1 MPRYCFAD
9 IKAGSMAPLL
19 ALLLCACSPTPPAGW
34 SGYIEGDYVYVS
46 SALGGTITSLV
57 PRPGEQVAQGAP
69 LFTLD
74 PDAEQAARLQADA
87 QLVHA
92 QAAASNLGKGRRAEE
107 LAVLQAQLTQAQ
119 AQAQQADSDLA
130 REQLLVTQGFVSA
143 ARSEAL
149 RTALAA
155 ARARVEEIRAQLQ
168 VARLP
173 ARSDELSA
181 AQADTAAATQQVR
194 QLAWREAQKTRTAPE
209 AARVADSFF
218 RVGEW
223 VAPGQPVVSLLPAA
237 NIKVKFFVAQG
248 ELPGLQLGTPV
259 QIRCDGC
266 AAPIAARVSFMSS
279 RAEYTPPVIY
289 SNAQRAKL
297 VFLIEA
303 RPDARDAEK
312 LKPGQ
317 PVDVSLSPGKTP

>member
-1 MPRYCFAD
+1 
-9 IKAGSMAPLL
+9 L
-19 ALLLCACSPTPPAGW
+19 A
-34 SGYIEGDYVYVS
+34 
-46 SALGGTITSLV
+46 
-57 PRPGEQVAQGAP
+57 R
-69 LFTLD
+69 
-74 PDAEQAARLQADA
+74 
-87 QLVHA
+87 A
-92 QAAASNLGKGRRAEE
+92 QAAANNLSKGRRAEE
-107 LAVLQAQLTQAQ
+107 IAVLQAQLTQAQ
-119 AQAQQADSDLA
+119 AQARQAASDLA
-130 REQLLVTQGFVSA
+130 REQQLVAQGFVSP

-155 ARARVEEIRAQLQ
+155 AQARVEELQAQLQ

-173 ARSDELSA
+173 ARSDERAA

-194 QLAWREAQKTRTAPE
+194 QLAWREAQKTRTAPV

-223 VAPGQPVVSLLPAA
+223 VAPGQPVVSLLPPA
-237 NIKVKFFVAQG
+237 NIKVKFFVAQDA
-248 ELPGLQLGTPV
+248 LPGIQLGTPV

-266 AAPIAARVSFMSS
+266 AAPIAAKVSFMAS

-303 RPDARDAEK
+303 RPDASDAEK

-317 PVDVSLSPGKTP
+317 PVDVVRSPGKTP